1 MMLYHILDAVRRFE
15 PDFYSHLCRSYNLDA
30 DRIIG
35 LFAEV
40 EELGSGQLL
49 PLLNH
54 LKAHDAYHEI
64 VYLAGRN
71 TLLMIAE
78 DNQLRAPLFSNGTQK
93 FTALMKQLLPEFLGN
108 ASYVSMLRGS
118 IHFLEIR
125 DSIFARQGESNNPLC
140 GYYCGLLTEL
150 ANHFGF
156 ETANVVEA
164 RCCAV
169 DHEATT
175 CLIQISL

>member
-1 MMLYHILDAVRRFE
+1 MMMYHILDAVRRFE

-35 LFAEV
+35 LFADV
-40 EELGSGQLL
+40 EEMGSGQLVPIL
-49 PLLNH
+49 RH
-54 LKAHDAYHEI
+54 LRSHDAYHEI

-71 TLLMIAE
+71 TLLMMADE
-78 DNQLRAPLFSNGTQK
+78 KLLRPPLLGNNSQK
-93 FTALMKQLLPEFLGN
+93 YLTLLKQILPEYLGH
-108 ASYVSMLRGS
+108 ASYITMLRGS

-125 DSIFARQGESNNPLC
+125 DSVFAREADSTNPLC
-140 GYYCGLLTEL
+140 GFYCGLLSEL
-150 ANHFGF
+150 ATYCGV
-156 ETANVVEA
+156 EKPYIVEA

-169 DHEATT
+169 EEDATT